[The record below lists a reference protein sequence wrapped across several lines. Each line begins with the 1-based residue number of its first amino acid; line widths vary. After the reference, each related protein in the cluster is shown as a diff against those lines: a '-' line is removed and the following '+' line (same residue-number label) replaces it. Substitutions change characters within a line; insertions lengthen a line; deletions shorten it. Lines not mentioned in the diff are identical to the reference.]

1 MRLAV
6 LGEPFDHPDWIFE
19 LKYDG
24 FRSLAV
30 CDGTTTKLISR
41 RQNAYRSFQPL
52 ATEITAAMGGRGA
65 TMEGEIVALDSEGRP
80 QFFELLRR
88 RGDPVFVAFDL
99 LRLANRDI
107 SELHQGKGNVLL
119 FPSTETPQTAL
130 ESTVRRQKR
139 LGGLLNHYCRAA

>member
-1 MRLAV
+1 
-6 LGEPFDHPDWIFE
+6 
-19 LKYDG
+19 
-24 FRSLAV
+24 
-30 CDGTTTKLISR
+30 
-41 RQNAYRSFQPL
+41 
-52 ATEITAAMGGRGA
+52 
-65 TMEGEIVALDSEGRP
+65 
-80 QFFELLRR
+80 LLRR